1 MSRCNSFALSGTAF
15 FAAFFATLRAIVLF
29 LPAGLP
35 ASSARSRQV
44 SIRVSVLAAVR
55 HHRSMENITRC
66 GMIVKRNLPRRGKF
80 LIKSLF

>member
-1 MSRCNSFALSGTAF
+1 
-15 FAAFFATLRAIVLF
+15 LRAIVRF

-55 HHRSMENITRC
+55 HHRSMKNITRC
-66 GMIVKRNLPRRGKF
+66 GMIVKKNLPRCGKF
-80 LIKSLF
+80 PVKLFFICYLIDVEIVSFSASEWSLG